1 MSGILGTK
9 VMVQVGFIVR
19 DIESTKNKFAEF
31 FGVPVPPTIIATE
44 GNKKFGI
51 TQTVFEDKFEPE
63 IDAKLAFFEVGGE
76 MSIELIEPNE
86 KNSIWKNHLDEKGE
100 GIQHIAFVVDSID
113 ERVKKCEAFGMKV
126 VQKGN
131 FSAGDGRYAYVDAS
145 DSLKTCIELLERW

>member
-19 DIESTKNKFAEF
+19 DIEATKSKFAEF

-44 GNKKFGI
+44 GIEKFDV
-51 TQTVFEDKFEPE
+51 TQTVYGGKFEPE

-76 MSIELIEPNE
+76 MAIELIQPNE
-86 KNSIWKNHLDEKGE
+86 KDSIWKKHLDEKGE
-100 GIQHIAFVVDSID
+100 GIQHIAFVVDNID
-113 ERVKKCEAFGMKV
+113 ERIKTCEAFGMTM

-131 FSAGDGRYAYVDAS
+131 FSAGDGRYAYMDGADA
-145 DSLKTCIELLERW
+145 LKTCVELLERW